1 MTQKQMFSIIPA
13 VLLEEEKSLLL
24 KGLNFRI
31 PTKTV
36 IILITQLILSYFTEI
51 VLILTRSSH
60 PEVFLG
66 KVVLKICTKF
76 TGEHSCRSVISIKL
90 LCNFIEI
97 TLRHGCSP
105 VNLLHIFR
113 ILFLKNTSGQ
123 LLLID
128 VLSVEDLDFIKIKKP
143 KDIVLHSFF
152 TYHNKKPQH
161 LSTGEID
168 ALQNLSQNKQIII
181 QKSDRS
187 NCLAIISW
195 QKEAN

>member
-1 MTQKQMFSIIPA
+1 MIQKQMFSIIPA

-24 KGLNFRI
+24 RGLNFRI

-51 VLILTRSSH
+51 ILILTRSSH

-66 KVVLKICTKF
+66 KGVLKICTKY
-76 TGEHSCRSVISIKL
+76 TGEHPCQSAISTKL
-90 LCNFIEI
+90 QSNFIEI

-128 VLSVEDLDFIKIKKP
+128 VLSAEDLDFIKIKKTR
-143 KDIVLHSFF
+143 IQYCILF
-152 TYHNKKPQH
+152 H
-161 LSTGEID
+161 LS
-168 ALQNLSQNKQIII
+168 QQ
-181 QKSDRS
+181 
-187 NCLAIISW
+187 
-195 QKEAN
+195 EASASINR

>member
-1 MTQKQMFSIIPA
+1 MLF
-13 VLLEEEKSLLL
+13 LYL
-24 KGLNFRI
+24 I
-31 PTKTV
+31 PTM
-36 IILITQLILSYFTEI
+36 F
-51 VLILTRSSH
+51 RSNH
-60 PEVFLG
+60 PEVFLEKG
-66 KVVLKICTKF
+66 VWKYAANLHENTRAEVWF
-76 TGEHSCRSVISIKL
+76 Q
-90 LCNFIEI
+90 NFIEI

-128 VLSVEDLDFIKIKKP
+128 VLSAEDLDFIKIKKP
-143 KDIVLHSFF
+143 KGIVLHSFF

-181 QKSDRS
+181 WKSDRS

-195 QKEAN
+195 